1 MTARNVSGQTSLRRC
16 FNDLTRIYIDY
27 AIKQLHECLCN
38 ILNWVVWVRAWS
50 GLLLRPQRVLQS
62 NHPISSWTSCEV
74 LQRLRWFLQ
83 DITLLAH
90 WMDPNLHTWCKKK
103 MRFRDKRLSARIF
116 PIQCFWT
123 FGHFTK
129 LVCDPGANQRVHVF
143 SCSLF
148 QLTLPLGSNIHVHV
162 CFCCHV
168 CTAFASFPSQWSTDH
183 MPQFPYVQL
192 LLDDV
197 PYT

>member
-1 MTARNVSGQTSLRRC
+1 MLMQC
-16 FNDLTRIYIDY
+16 FKL
-27 AIKQLHECLCN
+27 
-38 ILNWVVWVRAWS
+38 S
-50 GLLLRPQRVLQS
+50 GLSAGLIRFAYKASKGASIEPPHFLLTFKWGFPASVL
-62 NHPISSWTSCEV
+62 V
-74 LQRLRWFLQ
+74 LMGHNPPCMLDGSKSAYMIQ
-83 DITLLAH
+83 
-90 WMDPNLHTWCKKK
+90 KK

-116 PIQCFWT
+116 PVHCFWT